1 MSKPIAE
8 GGAWRQFGAAI
19 LKRAVLDA
27 KNNTTG
33 HGFEA
38 RNWLLSNPLAAYLC
52 DELGLSRGCVLRWTL
67 SLDPL
72 PLECIPSALSES
84 ESERA
89 DGEPLADSWTFEEL
103 AEHAQV
109 DGDHIAQMVEL
120 GQLEVIRQDG
130 HLYVAQT
137 PEACRFLYQR
147 WRISMGLDDA
157 AERSN

>member
-19 LKRAVLDA
+19 LKRAALDA
-27 KNNTTG
+27 RNNTTG
-33 HGFEA
+33 RGFEA
-38 RNWLLSNPLAAYLC
+38 RNWLLFDPLAAYLC
-52 DELGLSRGCVLRWTL
+52 EELGLSRGCVLRWTL

-72 PLECIPSALSES
+72 PLECIPQALPES

-89 DGEPLADSWTFEEL
+89 NGEPPADSWTFEEL
-103 AEHAQV
+103 AERAEV
-109 DGDHIAQMVEL
+109 DVDHIARMVEL

-137 PEACRFLYQR
+137 PEAYRFLYQR
-147 WRISMGLDDA
+147 WRVSIGLDNA
-157 AERSN
+157 AE